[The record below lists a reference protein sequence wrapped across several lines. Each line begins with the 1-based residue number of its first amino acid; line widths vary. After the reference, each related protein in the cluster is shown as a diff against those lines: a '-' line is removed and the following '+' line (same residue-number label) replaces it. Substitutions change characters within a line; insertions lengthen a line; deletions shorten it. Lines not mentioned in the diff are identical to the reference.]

1 MSIENKFKGVI
12 VPAVT
17 PLNSIFAIDEPAV
30 ERIFNN
36 FYAHQA
42 SPFILGTTGEA
53 PSLSLQQKKDY
64 VLAAAKYKKQVP
76 FSMQEFLPI

>member
-1 MSIENKFKGVI
+1 MSIEKKFKGII

-17 PLNSIFAIDEPAV
+17 PLTPELAIDKAAV

-36 FYAHQA
+36 FYAYGA

-53 PSLSLQQKKDY
+53 SSLSLQQKKDY
-64 VLAAAKYKKQVP
+64 V
-76 FSMQEFLPI
+76 